1 MNRII
6 KRDGRIVDFDD
17 TKITNAILKAAES
30 VGYKD
35 AAAVNYLTSQ
45 VVNRLAQQHAQEN
58 VTVEQVQDAV
68 EQILMEKG
76 HHKVGKAY
84 ILFRDERSSVRNG
97 KFKLMDIVAKILVET
112 HKENANISNSPSAKM
127 LQIASAAAKFYY
139 LNRVI
144 SKEFSEL
151 HENGD
156 IHIHDLD
163 FYGIT
168 LTCVQIP
175 LGKLLHKG
183 FNTGHGYIRPP
194 KRIGSAAA
202 LAAII
207 VQSSQND
214 MHGGQSIPFFDRDMA
229 EFVGDATD
237 DEIYQA
243 MEALVYNLNSM
254 HSRAGAQVP
263 FSSLNLGTDT
273 SKNGRRITKQLLL
286 AYQKGMG
293 RGETPIFPNIIFRV
307 KKGVNFNPG
316 DPNYDLF
323 KLAIEVAATRMNP
336 TFSFMDSS
344 FNKAYGDE
352 VGYMGCRTRVMANRK
367 GPEVSEG
374 RGNLS
379 FTTINL
385 PRLAIRAGKDIDEFY
400 RLLADMMAK
409 TAEQLYQRFKVQAA
423 LKVKDM
429 PFLMGQHLY
438 IGSEKLNPDDR
449 IEEIIKN
456 GTLSIGFIGLAETL
470 TALIGEHHG
479 QSAKAQELGLA
490 IVKFMR
496 DKVNEFA
503 EQYDL
508 NYTLLATPAEGLS
521 GRFVKMDAK
530 LYGKIPGVTDKDYY
544 TNSFH
549 VPVSF
554 PIDIHDKIFLEG
566 PYHKYTNAGHISYV
580 EFDASPIHNLDALE
594 QILHWMQ
601 EADMGYA
608 GMNFP
613 FDFCDSCGFFGVIEE
628 HCPVCDATDIRR
640 VRRITGYLSTEDR
653 FNAGK
658 LQELHQR
665 VSHFSSRYASLS
677 SLMEEEG
684 LLDI

>member
-1 MNRII
+1 MISKII
-6 KRDGRIVDFDD
+6 KRDGRVVTFDGN
-17 TKITNAILKAAES
+17 KITNAILKAAES
-30 VGYKD
+30 VGYND
-35 AAAVNYLTSQ
+35 LAAINYLTGQ
-45 VVNRLAQQHAQEN
+45 VIQRLDELYPGQD
-58 VTVEQVQDAV
+58 VTVENVQDVV
-68 EQILMEKG
+68 EHILMEKG
-76 HHKVGKAY
+76 HHQVAKAY
-84 ILFRDERSSVRNG
+84 ILFRDERSSIRSG
-97 KFKLMDIVAKILVET
+97 KVKLMDIVAKILVET

-144 SKEFSEL
+144 SKEFAQL
-151 HENGD
+151 HEHGD

-175 LGKLLHKG
+175 LGKLLSNG
-183 FNTGHGYIRPP
+183 FNTGHGYIRAP

-207 VQSSQND
+207 IQSSQND

-229 EFVGDATD
+229 KFVFDASD
-237 DEIYQA
+237 EEIYQA

-273 SKNGRRITKQLLL
+273 SENGRRITKQLLL
-286 AYQKGMG
+286 AYKHGLG

-307 KKGVNFNPG
+307 KEGVNFRPG

-323 KLAIEVAATRMNP
+323 KLAIEVAAVRMNP

-344 FNKAYGDE
+344 FNKPFGDE

-367 GPEVSEG
+367 GPEVCEG

-379 FTTINL
+379 FSTINL
-385 PRLAIRAGKDIDEFY
+385 PRLAIRSGKDLKEFY
-400 RLLADMMAK
+400 RLLDEVMVK

-423 LKVKDM
+423 LKVRDM
-429 PFLMGQHLY
+429 PFLMGQKLY
-438 IGSEKLNPDDR
+438 IGSDQLGPDDR
-449 IEEIIKN
+449 IEDVIKN

-470 TALIGEHHG
+470 TALIGKHHG
-479 QSAKAQELGLA
+479 EDPKAQELGLE

-496 DKVNEFA
+496 DRVNQFSE
-503 EQYDL
+503 EYDL
-508 NYTLLATPAEGLS
+508 NYSLLATPAEGLS

-530 LYGKIPGVTDKDYY
+530 LYGVIPGVTDKDYY

-549 VPVSF
+549 VPVSYK
-554 PIDIHDKIFLEG
+554 INIHDKINLEG
-566 PYHKYTNAGHISYV
+566 PYHKYTDAGHISYV
-580 EFDASPIHNLDALE
+580 EFDASPVHNLEALE
-594 QILHWMQ
+594 QIIGWMKD
-601 EADMGYA
+601 ADMGYA

-613 FDFCDSCGFFGVIEE
+613 FDFCDNCGFYGVIEDK
-628 HCPVCDATDIRR
+628 CPVCGSDHVRR

-665 VSHFSSRYASLS
+665 VSHFSSRSFDD
-677 SLMEEEG
+677 EE
-684 LLDI
+684 L